1 MSHVRPPGPTEVPR
15 SVVLLA
21 DDAADVREMYRLWME
36 LSEFDVLE
44 AADGLQAIDLARQ
57 HRPHAIVMDLSMPLV
72 DGWEACRR
80 LKADPRT
87 RHIPII
93 ALSAH
98 GYADAQRRA
107 LEAGCDHF
115 VAKPCAPD
123 TLEDSRRR
131 VLSNRPDI
139 PA

>member
-1 MSHVRPPGPTEVPR
+1 MAHVSSSDQTAR
-15 SVVLLA
+15 SVILLA
-21 DDAADVREMYRLWME
+21 DDAPDVREMYRLWME

-44 AADGLQAIDLARQ
+44 AADGRQAIELAMQ
-57 HRPHAIVMDLSMPLV
+57 HRPHAIVMDLSMPDV

-80 LKADPRT
+80 LKADPLT

-107 LEAGCDHF
+107 LEAGCDQF

-123 TLEDSRRR
+123 TLEECLRR
-131 VLSNRPDI
+131 VLTNRPDI